1 MVCFNEVW
9 LLHILRTLFGGS
21 LEARYIT
28 ILLQDSIEVCSSFY
42 EPCKSV
48 LYHSPRAT
56 GKMFFK
62 DQAQEVCE

>member
-9 LLHILRTLFGGS
+9 LLRILRALFGGS

-28 ILLQDSIEVCSSFY
+28 TVLQGNIEVCSSFY

-56 GKMFFK
+56 GKMLFK
-62 DQAQEVCE
+62 DQAQGVCE